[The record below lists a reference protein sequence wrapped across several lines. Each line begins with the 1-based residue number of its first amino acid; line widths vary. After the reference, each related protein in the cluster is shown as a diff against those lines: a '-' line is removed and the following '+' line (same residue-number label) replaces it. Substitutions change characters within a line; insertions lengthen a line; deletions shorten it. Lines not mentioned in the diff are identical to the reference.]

1 MIFKTSSDWHKS
13 YAIFSGVVFFLLF
26 LGSCQKEIT
35 ERESLNSSPV
45 KNDQTD
51 NSLFQPN
58 SGSTQTTVC
67 FSAIAQIS
75 ACAGE
80 LIRFSGEITL
90 RQNTTVDQN
99 GNTHITRSFVVNN
112 LTGVGVTV
120 GSSLS
125 AMTCSGTLLNGSL
138 TGTSYNVSGGA
149 EMFNIHFGAGG
160 SATVGG
166 SNTFVHRGTLVFVEN
181 ITGRHIVAMHI
192 IRKVNGII
200 QENRWECQ
208 GN

>member
-1 MIFKTSSDWHKS
+1 MIFKTSSDWLKS
-13 YAIFSGVVFFLLF
+13 NAIFSGVIFFLLF
-26 LGSCQKEIT
+26 LGSCQKETMEPETLII
-35 ERESLNSSPV
+35 SPV
-45 KNDQTD
+45 NNVLTD

-67 FSAIAQIS
+67 FSAIAQVS

-80 LIRFSGEITL
+80 WIRFSGVITL
-90 RQNTTVDQN
+90 RQNTTVNQN
-99 GNTHITRSFVVNN
+99 GNTHITRSFTVNN
-112 LTGVGVTV
+112 LTGVGVTA

-125 AMTCSGTLLNGSL
+125 AMTCGGTLLNGSL
-138 TGTSYNVSGGA
+138 TGTSYSVAGGA
-149 EMFNIHFGAGG
+149 EMFNIHFGEGG

-166 SNTFVHRGTLVFVEN
+166 SNTFVHRGTLVFVGN
-181 ITGRHIVAMHI
+181 ISGRHIVAMHI
-192 IRKVNGII
+192 IRKVNGIV